1 LWPPDN
7 PQFAVRRQRLKY
19 LEQKAKKYT
28 EVRQQKIK
36 KKPEKYQK
44 K

>member
-19 LEQKAKKYT
+19 LEQKAKKMPEYT
-28 EVRQQKIK
+28 EVRQQKK
-36 KKPEKYQK
+36 KMN
-44 K
+44 